1 MFSSG
6 RQNKLDF
13 YKGPVWCGSRSGS
26 AGQLLRQSFR
36 GEAAPPGAWERR
48 ACGFACEK
56 LEQAEPKKK
65 KHLWLRPRSRQPE
78 PSKRAL
84 NEPDK
89 FFVDFLPHWPPVKIS
104 EGLVERVE
112 WWMTFLA
119 EVIFISTHKDF
130 QSTTD

>member
-1 MFSSG
+1 VG
-6 RQNKLDF
+6 
-13 YKGPVWCGSRSGS
+13 V
-26 AGQLLRQSFR
+26 
-36 GEAAPPGAWERR
+36 
-48 ACGFACEK
+48 FACFIFYLGVK
-56 LEQAEPKKK
+56 KKKKKKK